1 MKMKIKVVVKC
12 ALTCLFIP
20 LLLISLA
27 GCAAFGPKT
36 IPRDRFEYSTGL
48 ATSWKNQMLLN
59 IVKLRYMDTPVFL
72 DVTSVINS
80 YTLQSEVN
88 MGLSFKQPSHEN
100 SQTLGGK
107 GIYSDR
113 PTISYVPLMGDR
125 FTKSLL
131 TPTKPETIFTLIQ
144 VGWRADLLMRI
155 TVKSINGIYNEGE
168 RGSDQLNS
176 GRRFSNLIQAFRR
189 IQLSNAVGMK
199 MGKTEGGTTP
209 LLFFRHE
216 VPQEVEKDVQF
227 LRETLRLNPDTEEF
241 QLTFGALS
249 TNDKEI
255 ALLTRSMLEV
265 LIAISLDIEVPQE
278 HLEMNRA
285 VPSPPDIGLE
295 PLIGIRSG
303 EEEPED
309 AFVAIPYRNHWF
321 WIEDTDLNSKKLF
334 TFLLFLFNL
343 TETGDMINA
352 PVMTIPAG

>member
-1 MKMKIKVVVKC
+1 MKVRTPKH

-20 LLLISLA
+20 LLLVSLA
-27 GCAAFGPKT
+27 GCAAIGPKT
-36 IPRDRFEYSTGL
+36 IPRDRFDYSTGL

-88 MGLSFKQPSHEN
+88 LGLNFEQDAGN
-100 SQTLGGK
+100 SQALGGK

-113 PTISYVPLMGDR
+113 PTISYVPLMGDK

-155 TVKSINGIYNEGE
+155 TVKSINGIYNEGSRDVE
-168 RGSDQLNS
+168 QSDSDMQ
-176 GRRFSNLIQAFRR
+176 FSSLLQSFRR
-189 IQLSNAVGMK
+189 IQLSHAVGMRL
-199 MGKTEGGTTP
+199 GKTEDGTTP
-209 LLFFRHE
+209 IVFFRRE
-216 VPQEVEKDVQF
+216 VPQKIKKDVQF
-227 LRETLRLNPDTEEF
+227 VRETLRLNPDAEEF
-241 QLTFGALS
+241 NLRFGAVP
-249 TNDKEI
+249 TNDKEV

-265 LIAISLDIEVPQE
+265 LIAISSGIDVPKE

-285 VPSPPDIGLE
+285 VPAPPDIGLE
-295 PLIGIRSG
+295 PLIRIHSG
-303 EEEPED
+303 EGKPKD

-321 WIEDTDLNSKKLF
+321 WIEDTDLNSKRLF
-334 TFLLFLFNL
+334 TFLIFLFNL
-343 TETGDMINA
+343 TETGDVINA
-352 PVMTIPAG
+352 PLMTIPAG